1 MIFAVIVLEKIASGL
16 NYRFLIK
23 FGKKVKRNIL
33 LVIDLWRLRKMEKIN
48 GTEKVE
54 RARNWTLIFYPD
66 EGRADFREVLEK
78 LCVPCCVSPLHTP
91 SEKKE
96 HYHILFSGDKKTES
110 QIYNE
115 ICKKLGDVI
124 EVDGKE
130 TVKGVTKPQRVVNL
144 KSTVRYFLHL
154 DNPKKQ
160 QFENKVLEDFG
171 GFDSSKYLISKE
183 DKDAEKY
190 LSIKDVIKIIKEKRF
205 VSLLDLL
212 DYLGGFDDVLFQ
224 VCCDNAY
231 LCTQLTNVY
240 KLQKKNVKTTLQIV
254 GDVLK

>member
-1 MIFAVIVLEKIASGL
+1 
-16 NYRFLIK
+16 
-23 FGKKVKRNIL
+23 
-33 LVIDLWRLRKMEKIN
+33 MEKIN
-48 GTEKVE
+48 GTEKAE
-54 RARNWTLIFYPD
+54 RARNWTLIFYPE

-115 ICKKLGDVI
+115 ICKKLGDVV

-205 VSLLDLL
+205 ASLLDLL
-212 DYLGGFDDVLFQ
+212 DYLGGVDDVLFQ

-240 KLQKKNVKTTLQIV
+240 KLQKKNIKSTLQISESA
-254 GDVLK
+254 LQ

>member
-1 MIFAVIVLEKIASGL
+1 M
-16 NYRFLIK
+16 
-23 FGKKVKRNIL
+23 
-33 LVIDLWRLRKMEKIN
+33 
-48 GTEKVE
+48 
-54 RARNWTLIFYPD
+54 
-66 EGRADFREVLEK
+66 
-78 LCVPCCVSPLHTP
+78 
-91 SEKKE
+91 
-96 HYHILFSGDKKTES
+96 
-110 QIYNE
+110 
-115 ICKKLGDVI
+115 
-124 EVDGKE
+124 
-130 TVKGVTKPQRVVNL
+130 
-144 KSTVRYFLHL
+144 

-212 DYLGGFDDVLFQ
+212 DYLGGVDDVLFR

-240 KLQKKNVKTTLQIV
+240 KLQKKNIKSTLQITENA
-254 GDVLK
+254 LQ